1 MKRHSALIPFSHSH
15 HEALLV
21 ALRLK
26 KGGPSSPNDTLWPKE
41 PLEQAQALLRF
52 ADQELYPHFS
62 LEEEYLFPA
71 AAGKSAEID
80 TLINGLLLDHSG
92 FRSALAAFKQPGDSS
107 SIAALL
113 KQFGEDLERHI
124 RLEERELFPLI
135 EIEVEQGHIILG
147 GARTS

>member
-1 MKRHSALIPFSHSH
+1 MKRHSVLIPFSHSH

-26 KGGPSSPNDTLWPKE
+26 KGGPSSANDTLWPKE

-52 ADQELYPHFS
+52 ADRELYPHFS

-71 AAGKSAEID
+71 AAGKSEKID
-80 TLINGLLLDHSG
+80 TLISGLLSDHSG
-92 FRSALAAFKQPGDSS
+92 FRSALAAFNRPADSS
-107 SIAALL
+107 SIAAQL

-135 EIEVEQGHIILG
+135 EIEVEKRNIILG
-147 GARTS
+147 SA